1 MKTGTADSVRLQR
14 RQLSRA
20 IALACGTAAFGAS
33 AQQTVLEE
41 IIVSAQKRDQDVQS
55 VPITINVLNNA
66 QLTNLAV
73 RKLEDYVTMLPNVS
87 YIQLNP
93 IRSEI
98 YVRGISSGGNSEL
111 GGASNVAA
119 YLDEQPVTTASTYL
133 NPHIYDIARIEVLAG
148 PQGTLFG
155 ANAQSGAI
163 RIISNKP
170 DPSHFSAGY
179 DLEGNS
185 IEHGDAG
192 YVAEGFVNIPVMQ
205 DRAAVR
211 LVGWYQR
218 DAGYIDN
225 VPITHT
231 FRNGRIRDT
240 LTDPAD
246 IALAADIT
254 VDNAAAV
261 ENDFNEATT
270 KGGRAALKIDLND
283 NWTATAMVLRQEL
296 DTQGVWD
303 HDPSVGDLEVTR
315 LLSESESDEF
325 TQSSLT
331 LTGKLGNT
339 NLTYTGAYLD
349 RHYLQ
354 DLDYSFY
361 SDYYI
366 SYSYV
371 ASYYSCY
378 VSYFQACVDPRMPV
392 TGNEKTTRWNHEIRL
407 ASSSDQRF
415 RWLVG
420 AFYEDS
426 RWDSDLE
433 FHIPA
438 IASFS
443 HFDANGIRIDGAAVE
458 GPDIY
463 FTTDVRKD
471 TDETAFFGQLE
482 YDFTD
487 KLSGSVSAR
496 TFDGNSH
503 VTGFTGTV
511 FFPGCCNDPTQDN
524 VNFKSSDNDQVY
536 RANLSYKPREDVM
549 LFATYSEGYRPGGGN
564 RSFTGPL
571 PPTYKP
577 DFLKSYEVGAK
588 TTLLDGRLRLNGAV
602 YFQNWDDFQL
612 SQVIQVAPGQPFITL
627 TSNIGGAE
635 SNGAEGDFTFRVSDH
650 WELAGAASYNKAELT
665 KDYWTD
671 TRDQA
676 AGEPPD
682 ASKGHDLPRVPEFKW
697 NARLRYNAEM
707 MGKSTY
713 LQATYGYTGSSY
725 NQFLT
730 GFKETRQK
738 QESYG
743 IANLAW
749 GLEGTSWSGELFV
762 SNVSDKR
769 AEIFI
774 NNNAWENR
782 VTTNRP
788 RTIGLRFRQRF

>member
-1 MKTGTADSVRLQR
+1 M
-14 RQLSRA
+14 
-20 IALACGTAAFGAS
+20 
-33 AQQTVLEE
+33 
-41 IIVSAQKRDQDVQS
+41 
-55 VPITINVLNNA
+55 PITVNVLSNA

-73 RKLEDYVTMLPNVS
+73 RGLVDYVTLLPNVS

-93 IRSEI
+93 VRSEI

-133 NPHIYDIARIEVLAG
+133 NPHIYDIERIEVLAG

-163 RIISNKP
+163 RIITNKP
-170 DPSHFSAGY
+170 DPTKFSAGY
-179 DLEGNS
+179 DIEGNS
-185 IEHGDAG
+185 VDHGDAG
-192 YVAEGFVNIPVMQ
+192 YTVEGFVNIPIMQ

-211 LVGWYQR
+211 LVGWYEE

-225 VPITHT
+225 VPFSHT
-231 FRNGRIRDT
+231 FRNARISG
-240 LTDPAD
+240 P
-246 IALAADIT
+246 DIT
-254 VDNAAAV
+254 VDNSAAAAK
-261 ENDFNEATT
+261 DFNEATAQ
-270 KGGRAALKIDLND
+270 GARAALKIDLSD
-283 NWTATAMVLRQEL
+283 NWTATAMVVRQEL
-296 DTQGVWD
+296 ETKGVWD
-303 HDPSVGDLEVTR
+303 HDPDVGDLEVTR
-315 LLSESESDEF
+315 LLPESESDDF
-325 TQSSLT
+325 TQASLT

-339 NLTYTGAYLD
+339 TLTYTGAHLD

-371 ASYYSCY
+371 ASYYTCY
-378 VSYFQACVDPRMPV
+378 ISYFGACVDPRMPV
-392 TGNEKTTRWNHEIRL
+392 TGDEQTTRWNHEIRW
-407 ASSSDQRF
+407 ASSGDQRF

-433 FHIPA
+433 FHIPG

-443 HFDANGIRIDGAAVE
+443 NFDANGIRIDGAAVE
-458 GPDIY
+458 SPDIY

-471 TDETAFFGQLE
+471 TDETAFFGQIE

-487 KLSGSVSAR
+487 KLSGSFSAR
-496 TFDGNSH
+496 AFDGNSH
-503 VTGFTGTV
+503 VTGFTGTI
-511 FFPGCCNDPTQDN
+511 FFPGCCHDPTQPN
-524 VNFKSSDNDQVY
+524 VDIKSSDNDQVF
-536 RANLSYKPREDVM
+536 RANLSYKPRENVM
-549 LFATYSEGYRPGGGN
+549 LFATYSEGYRPGGAN

-571 PPTYKP
+571 LPTYKP
-577 DFLKSYEVGAK
+577 DFLNSFEVGAK

-602 YFQNWDDFQL
+602 YFQDWKDFQL
-612 SQVIQVAPGQPFITL
+612 SQVAQLAPGTPFITL
-627 TSNIGGAE
+627 TRNIGSAE
-635 SNGAEGDFTFRVSDH
+635 SNGAEGDIAFRVNDH
-650 WELAGAASYNKAELT
+650 WELAAAASYNKAELT
-665 KDYWTD
+665 EDYWRD
-671 TRDQA
+671 LRDQA
-676 AGEPPD
+676 AGDPPD
-682 ASKGHDLPRVPEFKW
+682 APKGTELPRVPKFKW
-697 NARLRYNAEM
+697 NTRVRYDGKL

-713 LQATYGYTGSSY
+713 LQATYGYTGASY
-725 NQFLT
+725 NQLFT
-730 GFKETRQK
+730 AFKESRQK
-738 QESYG
+738 QDSYG

-749 GLEGTSWSGELFV
+749 GFDGTSWSGELFV
-762 SNVSDKR
+762 SNISDER

-774 NNNAWENR
+774 NNNAWEHR